1 MHLCYDIFHSFSH
14 SCIYKCSYIVFKTL
28 IKVSTVAAK
37 THVKEILVVSLYK
50 ICFIFIL
57 KIAWADSLFFTW
69 TAGDAIAGPPKWAIT
84 NKKMVCF
91 VFSRS
96 FELWRRTFR
105 DRILGIWVGRLLS
118 YLQSPWRNDNGW
130 REQLK
135 RSHRISSCNA
145 GVSSRKKI
153 SQIYL
158 IKSKS
163 SYIFLDVLSRATQ
176 ECTHRHLTS
185 LTGSTPICKLEP

>member
-1 MHLCYDIFHSFSH
+1 MEMHI
-14 SCIYKCSYIVFKTL
+14 SCKIL
-28 IKVSTVAAK
+28 IKVLTVAAK
-37 THVKEILVVSLYK
+37 THVKEILVVSPFE
-50 ICFIFIL
+50 ICFVFIP

-145 GVSSRKKI
+145 GVDSRKKDI
-153 SQIYL
+153 SYFWFKPNLPRCAEPGYPGVYTQT
-158 IKSKS
+158 
-163 SYIFLDVLSRATQ
+163 SYFIDWINS
-176 ECTHRHLTS
+176 HM
-185 LTGSTPICKLEP
+185 